1 MELSMTDPLRA
12 QVLLRCAQEMI
23 TNSVRHAQ
31 ARNLWISL
39 VPDENGV
46 AMIARDDG
54 RGVSAVEAGNGLK
67 GMAERLKQLGG
78 ELKIET
84 SPGAGFALRAWVPV
98 ETTT

>member
-1 MELSMTDPLRA
+1 MTDPLRA

-23 TNSVRHAQ
+23 TNSVRHAR

-54 RGVSAVEAGNGLK
+54 RGVEAVEAGNGLK

-78 ELKIET
+78 ELRIET